1 MMVFIVAMV
10 VLFGVL
16 IVWDGAGQFLRDNVL
31 VQAQRIP
38 LMVAMGVTAV
48 VTVGAFTTIVLKR
61 RSVDGVEIIN
71 RASRWMLPMVL
82 LPLLPAFWY
91 RTYRNSLTLSIYLTA
106 FVLLLEWTTRV
117 SANAWWP
124 FDSVAGA
131 WRRWTQSNGLAGW
144 IERRGPLAAVLGA
157 VAIYVVWASVWTIAA
172 HHKFQTEG
180 YDLGQYDNLFWNTLH
195 GDWLRCYPLD
205 LTENWHGLR
214 NHADLAVFWLLPFYA
229 IAPRAETLLVIQSVI
244 IGSGA
249 IAIYLFGANRLSKP
263 TAMIFALA
271 YLLYAPTV
279 TSNFYD
285 FHMQPIAGVLIL
297 YVIYFADVRKTVPFW
312 IAFALA
318 LSCREDIPIG
328 LAVLGMLLWFS
339 GARPRLGRNMTILAL
354 AYFVLMRGFIMDLF
368 GPWWFANIYQ
378 GLYPEDQR
386 NFGGVIHTLVTN
398 PAYVAGTLIDPSKL
412 RYTLQ
417 IFGPLAFLPLR
428 RPYLWFLLVPGFL
441 LTLLTT
447 QYRATISI
455 AFQYNFHWIPYIF
468 PAAIWVTAQYG
479 KTNLPAQRA
488 AVTAVLFGAILSSV
502 CFGPLSTKG
511 SLRAGFFDINFERP
525 TESHQLRRSALH
537 ELISIVEP
545 DESVAVSGREL
556 PHVSNRKYVYTLK
569 DGLFGADYL
578 LYSTDNMTKWGY
590 LGSERAIEELKK
602 GTYLPVA
609 AEEGLV
615 LLKRRDLP

>member
-1 MMVFIVAMV
+1 MRHFRRRAWGHSPRCELVSARSETGERERSTIGTGDCDPHSIDGDDGLHRRDGRLVRGARF
-10 VLFGVL
+10 
-16 IVWDGAGQFLRDNVL
+16 WDGAGQFLRDNVL

-61 RSVDGVEIIN
+61 RGVDGVEIID

-91 RTYRNSLTLSIYLTA
+91 RTYGNSLTLSIYLTA

-249 IAIYLFGANRLSKP
+249 IAVYLFGANRLSKP

-368 GPWWFANIYQ
+368 GLTADDAVSSDDLDRVPVQ
-378 GLYPEDQR
+378 LS
-386 NFGGVIHTLVTN
+386 L
-398 PAYVAGTLIDPSKL
+398 DPS
-412 RYTLQ
+412 RPAR
-417 IFGPLAFLPLR
+417 GSHRGALR
-428 RPYLWFLLVPGFL
+428 RDSQLGMLWTAIDEGKPSGGFL
-441 LTLLTT
+441 
-447 QYRATISI
+447 R
-455 AFQYNFHWIPYIF
+455 
-468 PAAIWVTAQYG
+468 
-479 KTNLPAQRA
+479 
-488 AVTAVLFGAILSSV
+488 
-502 CFGPLSTKG
+502 
-511 SLRAGFFDINFERP
+511 
-525 TESHQLRRSALH
+525 HQLRA
-537 ELISIVEP
+537 
-545 DESVAVSGREL
+545 
-556 PHVSNRKYVYTLK
+556 SNRKSS
-569 DGLFGADYL
+569 APAQCA
-578 LYSTDNMTKWGY
+578 S
-590 LGSERAIEELKK
+590 RAHFHS
-602 GTYLPVA
+602 GT
-609 AEEGLV
+609 G
-615 LLKRRDLP
+615 